1 MLFLQDSKSHENVLS
16 SLMMTLIA
24 SDDLK
29 DDVFSVD
36 TTNVFLWLFF
46 LLFFH
51 DQTAR
56 CFLHANVEEYSHCL
70 NELIMSRTSN
80 GFDSIIKSK
89 PNDMKAHYCSN
100 IRRSLRKK
108 KI

>member
-46 LLFFH
+46 Y
-51 DQTAR
+51 
-56 CFLHANVEEYSHCL
+56 CFSMIRPLAVSFMPML
-70 NELIMSRTSN
+70 
-80 GFDSIIKSK
+80 K
-89 PNDMKAHYCSN
+89 N
-100 IRRSLRKK
+100 IPTV
-108 KI
+108 